1 MQIMF
6 AGILKNNFYCR
17 QNFGLSDGVKG
28 CGFRFARLYVALLI
42 SDQGRNNMFMG
53 RGGVDGGRER
63 DKQLS
68 VVGRTCLYLSRFW
81 TMGRVVKGESLQ
93 ILTNDLYK
101 KIEMVLWD
109 KKKRVVCTTLGGQ

>member
-1 MQIMF
+1 MAHPKGVVPCQMYRDSFMQIMF

-53 RGGVDGGRER
+53 RGGM
-63 DKQLS
+63 
-68 VVGRTCLYLSRFW
+68 YLFF
-81 TMGRVVKGESLQ
+81 KI
-93 ILTNDLYK
+93 ILFFFPYIFISNITSHINKY
-101 KIEMVLWD
+101 V
-109 KKKRVVCTTLGGQ
+109 